1 MSVFANNIPLF
12 AKAMASNPSSTFTDG
27 YGRPVPNNAET
38 RQAFIDVLDGKNL
51 EQAQSVFKRYNN
63 RGTSQGGRTPARAKH
78 TRGGVPV
85 EE

>member
-1 MSVFANNIPLF
+1 MSVFSNNMPLF

-38 RQAFIDVLDGKNL
+38 RQAFIDVIDGKNL
-51 EQAQSVFKRYNN
+51 EQAHSVFKKYNMS
-63 RGTSQGGRTPARAKH
+63 RASQGGRTPARAKH